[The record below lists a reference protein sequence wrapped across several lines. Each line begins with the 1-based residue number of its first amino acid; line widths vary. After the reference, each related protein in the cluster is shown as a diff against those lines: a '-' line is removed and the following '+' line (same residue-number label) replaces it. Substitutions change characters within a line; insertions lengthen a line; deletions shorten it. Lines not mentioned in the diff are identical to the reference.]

1 MGRKFKV
8 TVNGEVFDVE
18 IEEVSGSKVANV
30 PSSSVPSTTKSEKK
44 TVSVSS
50 SSDNKTVP
58 EVKPEKKEPKKEVNT
73 KGKKVVVAPLP
84 GKILS
89 VNVKKGDFVKKGDLL
104 LVIEAMKM
112 ENEIFA
118 SQDGTVTDVLVN
130 TGDYVSTGDKL
141 VIME

>member
-18 IEEVSGSKVANV
+18 IEEVSGSKVVNIPRSGV
-30 PSSSVPSTTKSEKK
+30 SSTTKSEKK

-50 SSDNKTVP
+50 SSDKAVP
-58 EVKPEKKEPKKEVNT
+58 EAKPEKKKPKKEMDT
-73 KGKKVVVAPLP
+73 KDKKVVVAPLP

-89 VNVKKGDFVKKGDLL
+89 VNVKKGDSVKKGDLL
-104 LVIEAMKM
+104 LIIEAMKM

-130 TGDYVSTGDKL
+130 AGDYVSTGDKL